1 MPSFWVV
8 AQHSSSDYEEE
19 FSYWGKNKDDVIKRL
34 QSNGYDVIE
43 VTQETDDERNT

>member
-19 FSYWGKNKDDVIKRL
+19 FSYWGSSKEDVMKKL
-34 QSNGYDVIE
+34 QTNGYDVIE
-43 VTQETDDERNT
+43 VTQETSDERDT

>member
-19 FSYWGKNKDDVIKRL
+19 FSYWGNSKEDVIKKL
-34 QSNGYDVIE
+34 QTNGYDVIE
-43 VTQETDDERNT
+43 VTQETSDERDT